1 MTTTAGTMRS
11 PHQGPP
17 GVRPVVV
24 PVRVAVRSL
33 LWGPPALVL
42 VGCLTWPVAGAAG
55 ALGLVAGG
63 ALALLLLSSGTL
75 VVAVAVR
82 VDPRLSLLVAVTT
95 FALHAVLAGVV
106 FLAVTGA
113 DGADRADRTFSVRAL
128 AVGLLVVAV
137 AWTLVQVV
145 ALARARIPV
154 YDLPVATAGPRSER
168 QEAGAP

>member
-1 MTTTAGTMRS
+1 MTTTAGTTRS
-11 PHQGPP
+11 PHPGAP

-33 LWGPPALVL
+33 LWGPPALVAA
-42 VGCLTWPVAGAAG
+42 GALTWLVSGAPV

-63 ALALLLLSSGTL
+63 ALALLLLVSGTL
-75 VVAVAVR
+75 VVAVAAR

-106 FLAVTGA
+106 FYAVTGA
-113 DGADRADRTFSVRAL
+113 DGADRTFSVRAL
-128 AVGLLVVAV
+128 AVGLLVVA
-137 AWTLVQVV
+137 ATWTLVQVV
-145 ALARARIPV
+145 ALTRARIPV
-154 YDLPVATAGPRSER
+154 YDLPADAAAVRSER